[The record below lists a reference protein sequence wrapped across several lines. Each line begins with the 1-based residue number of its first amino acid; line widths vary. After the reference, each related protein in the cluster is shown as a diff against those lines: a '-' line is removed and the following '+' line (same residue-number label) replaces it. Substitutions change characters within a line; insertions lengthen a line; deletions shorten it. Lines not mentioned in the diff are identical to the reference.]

1 MSKVGRT
8 CRSTVISPRQPATR
22 RERTGLSQFL
32 LLPFSCRATPIFASV
47 SVFRFSPGFGKRN
60 SPKISVTFP
69 VGRPYTSDMLNDD
82 MALVRDYARNDSE
95 PAFATLV
102 ARHVNLVYSVAFRQV
117 GDGPL
122 AQEITQAVFLILA
135 RKAKSLG
142 DRTVL
147 SGWLCR
153 TARYVSADAV
163 KQQRRRQAREQEAYM
178 QSLANEPGPDD
189 WRHIAPLLDAA
200 LAHLG
205 EKDHNA
211 IVLRYFE
218 NKNLGQVGRA
228 LGASEDAAKMRVSRA
243 LEKLRKFFAN
253 RGVILSAA
261 AVAGAVSANSVQAA
275 PAGLANI
282 ISTVPLAKG
291 AAVGGSTLTLVKG
304 ALKIMAWTKAKTAI
318 VVGATILA
326 AGTATTVVVEKAV
339 HPRLSATDLSWADN
353 PKYWEV
359 NSQVLEK
366 LPPVFIL
373 RPTKLPWGGS
383 IMFGSSITH
392 QYKRLSRKCDLKSL
406 VTVAYDGHT
415 EQRCVF
421 PPDLPSENY
430 DFMFTLP
437 EDYHAKLKAELYSRF
452 GLTAHVE
459 TRTVDVWLLQVKVPG
474 SPGLKKSDGT
484 HNDWIGSQYGAKIHG
499 QSISGLIGWLE
510 GTFGRPIIDQTGL
523 TEPFDLDLN
532 WKPRPGQSE
541 ADVLRQMLLNQL
553 GLELVSSREPVEM
566 LVVEKVK

>member
-1 MSKVGRT
+1 MTERDDIALL
-8 CRSTVISPRQPATR
+8 REFAAT
-22 RERTGLSQFL
+22 ESE
-32 LLPFSCRATPIFASV
+32 AAFA
-47 SVFRFSPGFGKRN
+47 
-60 SPKISVTFP
+60 
-69 VGRPYTSDMLNDD
+69 
-82 MALVRDYARNDSE
+82 ALVQ
-95 PAFATLV
+95 
-102 ARHVNLVYSVAFRQV
+102 RHINLVYSTALRNV
-117 GDGPL
+117 GSTH
-122 AQEITQAVFLILA
+122 AAEEISQAVFIILA

-142 DRTVL
+142 AKTIL
-147 SGWLCR
+147 AGWLHQTTR
-153 TARYVSADAV
+153 LTAANFLRGEI
-163 KQQRRRQAREQEAYM
+163 RRQKREQEAYM
-178 QSLANEPGPDD
+178 QSTLNEPDANVWPQL
-189 WRHIAPLLDAA
+189 APLLDGA
-200 LAHLG
+200 LGKLG
-205 EKDHNA
+205 ERDRNA
-211 IVLRYFE
+211 LVMRFLE
-218 NKNLGQVGRA
+218 NKSLAEVGAA
-228 LGASEDAAKMRVSRA
+228 LGASEDAAKMRVNRA
-243 LEKLRKFFAN
+243 LEKLRKIFSR
-253 RGVILSAA
+253 RGVTLSAA
-261 AVAGAVSANSVQAA
+261 LIAGAVSAGSVQAA
-275 PAGLANI
+275 PVGLAAT
-282 ISTVPLAKG
+282 ISTVAIAKS
-291 AAVGGSTLTLVKG
+291 AAAGGSTLTLVKG